1 MEEEGEK
8 VQGDDKEIPS
18 TFPLAA
24 FHSSIGIVSMAQ
36 MDKMSPVGKG
46 LEEHL
51 PRVQA
56 PSESYILVHGRDG
69 PYLMEKAKWPV
80 LTLVDENEPVEG
92 LTQED
97 SLTGDINSGVSNS
110 SKAKAVTRGDKAIQD
125 DGRVRT
131 EEDLMDDISIME
143 IDSDF
148 EEERQGWQSP
158 KPRKMKKKFLKS
170 VVVATR
176 TSKRLARNG
185 VPIVEKAASRVMA
198 RNKIL
203 GNQSA
208 NPFTVISNTSA
219 SLLENVLNDLNI
231 IVNDAEEQIGVFRA
245 EDLARAALAEANYKV
260 FLEKQKDRD
269 KLRVEDNDG
278 DLTMGVL
285 DNTVRLN
292 PSDSLKV
299 EVFKGF
305 SRNCVESE
313 VTTISKGGGPSATN
327 PC

>member
-1 MEEEGEK
+1 
-8 VQGDDKEIPS
+8 
-18 TFPLAA
+18 
-24 FHSSIGIVSMAQ
+24 
-36 MDKMSPVGKG
+36 
-46 LEEHL
+46 
-51 PRVQA
+51 
-56 PSESYILVHGRDG
+56 
-69 PYLMEKAKWPV
+69 MEKAKWLV

-97 SLTGDINSGVSNS
+97 SLTGDINLGVSNS
-110 SKAKAVTRGDKAIQD
+110 SKAKAVIGGDKAIQD

-131 EEDLMDDISIME
+131 EEDLMDDISILE
-143 IDSDF
+143 RDSDF

-158 KPRKMKKKFLKS
+158 KLRKMKKKFLKP
-170 VVVATR
+170 VVATR
-176 TSKRLARNG
+176 TSKRLVRDG
-185 VPIVEKAASRVMA
+185 VPIAKKAVSQVMA
-198 RNKIL
+198 RNEIL
-203 GNQSA
+203 GNKSV
-208 NPFTVISNTSA
+208 NPFTVISNTPA

-231 IVNDAEEQIGVFRA
+231 VMDDAEEQIGVFKV
-245 EDLARAALAEANYKV
+245 EELARAALAEANYKV
-260 FLEKQKDRD
+260 LLEKQKDRD

-278 DLTMGVL
+278 DLTMGVI
-285 DNTVRLN
+285 DNTVCLN